1 MAEIITQNQNQNEIQ
16 DETQVNAQEEKQ
28 LLYPNEKIS
37 NYPLYFF
44 HIIGKLL
51 SLTIFGVGTV
61 LLSIICFPIG
71 KLIFR
76 KKISFRYHMR
86 HFVYVLFQ
94 FFIGFMWIVGV
105 IKIKVNKKGYLNKL
119 RSAIV
124 VANHPAYL
132 DSPVMIAQLS
142 HTSIIAKAS
151 LSKKNIMHAV
161 INELY
166 MPNSLPYE
174 EMLARAKEDL
184 AYGNTIMLFPE
195 GTRSTPYG
203 QNHYK
208 KGAARISLATGCPII
223 PVYIGGTS
231 KKGLGKGD
239 KVLQFA
245 PKSRYIFDLQ
255 VKEPVYPE
263 EFKGLPE
270 AIAAKRMI
278 RKISEVLSDES
289 NESFRY

>member
-1 MAEIITQNQNQNEIQ
+1 MSEIESQNQNEKIQ
-16 DETQVNAQEEKQ
+16 TESGKIQTEEKK
-28 LLYPNEKIS
+28 LLYPEEKTR
-37 NYPLYFF
+37 NYVLYFLRLL
-44 HIIGKLL
+44 GKLA
-51 SLTIFGVGTV
+51 SLTVFGVGTV

-76 KKISFRYHMR
+76 KKISFRYHTR
-86 HFVYVLFQ
+86 HLVYVLFQ
-94 FFIGFMWIVGV
+94 FFIGFMRLVGV

-142 HTSIIAKAS
+142 HTSVIAKAS

-231 KKGLGKGD
+231 KRGLGKGD
-239 KVLQFA
+239 KVLQVA
-245 PKSRYIFDLQ
+245 PNHRYLFDLQ
-255 VKEPVYPE
+255 IKEPVYPE
-263 EFKGLPE
+263 EFKDLPE
-270 AIAAKRMI
+270 AIAAKRMTQKI
-278 RKISEVLSDES
+278 RDILSDEA
-289 NESFRY
+289 NAIYRY